1 MVCITNCAIGFA
13 LVGGTIA
20 TALVTKNDPVFQKYH
35 KTLDP
40 IQKQA
45 LDNIANERLT
55 LYIQGT
61 LLGLVLVGIL
71 SLMVDNSISPMVNGC
86 SFAAIV
92 LLTQYFYYIL
102 MPKSDWMI
110 RNLDTKKQSEAWLN
124 VYRYMSVRWHLGLL
138 IGLFG
143 FFLIG
148 RGMVL

>member
-20 TALVTKNDPVFQKYH
+20 TALVTKNDVVFQQYH

-45 LDNIANERLT
+45 LERISNERLT

-71 SLMVDNSISPMVNGC
+71 SLMVDKSISPMVNVS

-102 MPKSDWMI
+102 MQNSD
-110 RNLDTKKQSEAWLN
+110 
-124 VYRYMSVRWHLGLL
+124 
-138 IGLFG
+138 
-143 FFLIG
+143 
-148 RGMVL
+148 